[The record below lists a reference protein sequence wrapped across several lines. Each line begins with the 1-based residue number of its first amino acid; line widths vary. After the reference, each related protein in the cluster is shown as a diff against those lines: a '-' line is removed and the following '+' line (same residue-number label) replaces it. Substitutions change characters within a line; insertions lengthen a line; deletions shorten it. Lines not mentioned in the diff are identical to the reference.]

1 MRGVSHLKRCLKIC
15 ALKDKRHVTDSNARN
30 FGKSFE
36 NLLWF
41 ISVFGDDDDVLLSL
55 VSGPI
60 LSIAFDQYCTHPKVV
75 LL

>member
-1 MRGVSHLKRCLKIC
+1 MRYDLDDFGCNIQKAITR
-15 ALKDKRHVTDSNARN
+15 ARSNTRN
-30 FGKSFE
+30 FGNSFE